1 MDNDANI
8 NAHKNKINPI
18 IWRKMKA
25 SAISQNLKIYEWIE
39 QAIID
44 KLNNDSG
51 VKK

>member
-1 MDNDANI
+1 MGNDTNI
-8 NAHKNKINPI
+8 DSIKHKVSPD

-25 SAISQNLKIYEWIE
+25 SAIMQNLKIYEWIE

>member
-8 NAHKNKINPI
+8 NAHKNKINPDV
-18 IWRKMKA
+18 WRLMKA
-25 SAISQNLKIYEWIE
+25 AAIMQNLKIYEWIE
-39 QAIID
+39 RAIID

>member
-8 NAHKNKINPI
+8 NAHKNKINPDV
-18 IWRKMKA
+18 WRKMKA